1 MSAAEIQQPLPGSSS
16 ASTAKGTRRE
26 PRQEVVRHV
35 EYCSF
40 PRARS
45 DQHLRVGF
53 TRDLSPSG
61 MCVRVDTP
69 ERVGS
74 LLRVT
79 LREVDGQPRL
89 ESIARI
95 AWSSPT
101 IDGAHWVGLFLL
113 KPGRRQPV
121 LVRHGP
127 RAIGRLEVA

>member
-1 MSAAEIQQPLPGSSS
+1 MSAAEVQRPLFGSS
-16 ASTAKGTRRE
+16 AVGAVRETRRE

-45 DQHLRVGF
+45 DQRLRVGF

-61 MCVRVDTP
+61 MCIRVDTP

-101 IDGAHWVGLFLL
+101 IDGAHWVGLSLL
-113 KPGRRQPV
+113 KPGRRQPA
-121 LVRHGP
+121 LVRHRP
-127 RAIGRLEVA
+127 RAIGSLGVA

>member
-1 MSAAEIQQPLPGSSS
+1 MSAAEIQQSLFDSD
-16 ASTAKGTRRE
+16 ASDAGEGTRRE
-26 PRQEVVRHV
+26 KRLEVVRHV
-35 EYCSF
+35 EYCPF
-40 PRARS
+40 PRTRPE
-45 DQHLRVGF
+45 HCLRVGF

-89 ESIARI
+89 EGIARV

-101 IDGAHWVGLFLL
+101 IDGGHWIGLSLL
-113 KPGRRQPV
+113 EPGRPRPIP
-121 LVRHGP
+121 VRHKP
-127 RAIGRLEVA
+127 RVIRSAKVA